1 MPRDIQHITVVGAG
15 TMGHGIGQDF
25 ACAGYD
31 VMLYDLTEDKLGQA
45 RRWIERNL
53 AEQVEWGLIA
63 AGEVQPALDRIQT
76 STSLE
81 KAAGDADLVIEAVFE
96 DLDLKRQVFRDL
108 DRLCPEHTIL
118 GSNTSSLMP
127 SMLASATKRPD
138 RVLVVHY
145 FFPPPLM
152 PLVEIVRAEST
163 ADEVVETVYDVIKG
177 IGKSPVVV
185 QKEAMGFIANRLQ
198 AALLREALYIIE
210 QGIAT
215 AQDVDVT
222 VKQSFGRRLAVFGP
236 IEMAEVQDG
245 WDVIQQIDTFILPE
259 LDVSKQPSPVIQ
271 EKIDQGELGLKTGK
285 GFYEWTPE
293 SAEAWRKKLTSAL
306 AGFMRA

>member
-45 RRWIERNL
+45 RKWIERNL

-63 AGEVQPALDRIQT
+63 ADEVQPALDKIRT

-96 DLDLKRQVFRDL
+96 DLDLKRQVFHDL
-108 DRLCPEHTIL
+108 DRLCPQRTIL

-163 ADEVVETVYDVIKG
+163 ADEVVETVYNVIKG

-185 QKEAMGFIANRLQ
+185 QKEAIGFIANRLQ

-210 QGIAT
+210 QGIAS

-222 VKQSFGRRLAVFGP
+222 VKQSFGRRLAVVGP
-236 IEMAEVQDG
+236 
-245 WDVIQQIDTFILPE
+245 
-259 LDVSKQPSPVIQ
+259 
-271 EKIDQGELGLKTGK
+271 
-285 GFYEWTPE
+285 
-293 SAEAWRKKLTSAL
+293 KLQN
-306 AGFMRA
+306 